1 MNRIYY
7 LSTCSTCQ
15 RILSSLDLT
24 NVELIDIKKNIISA
38 QDLDF
43 IKNKLGSYEA
53 VFNKRA
59 QKLKTLEE
67 KPKNDE
73 DFRTLIL
80 EEYTFLARP
89 AAIIGDE
96 VFVGNSPKTVEA
108 LQKSLVK

>member
-1 MNRIYY
+1 MNKIYY

-15 RILSSLDLT
+15 RILSTLDLT
-24 NVELIDIKKNIISA
+24 DVELIDIKKNSISA

-59 QKLKTLEE
+59 QKLKTLEQ

-96 VFVGNSPKTVEA
+96 VFVGNAPKTVEG
-108 LQKSLVK
+108 LQKSLAK